1 MTKQAKGRCPEPCA
15 SAPLALT
22 LARPSKAP
30 SFILVPK
37 TPAPPT
43 HHKHSLLLD
52 KSN

>member
-1 MTKQAKGRCPEPCA
+1 MTKQAKGHCPEPCA

-22 LARPSKAP
+22 LARVQRGPLLYP
-30 SFILVPK
+30 GPK

-43 HHKHSLLLD
+43 RKHSLLLD